1 MKINY
6 LSLLA
11 LAIALSGCNDP
22 VEPVPG
28 ISSPENPD
36 PEQTTLRT
44 PEEAIEAAHRALS
57 LLAPPVNDSRA
68 VRNTRHIDMDCGVVR
83 LKEFKSRSDSE
94 LPFYIVNYADN
105 QGYAVIAT
113 EKSAQELIAVT
124 TDGHLENLSDVSNP
138 GFRLFME
145 LATQYVNA
153 YRLNGRGIGNTNP
166 IGPPRQFKSTQY
178 YRTDTIWHANI
189 APRTPN
195 FWNQDSPL
203 GDFCP
208 NETAG
213 CSNVALA
220 LALSYFEHPKQLIL
234 SYHDSVMGKVITLDW
249 AKLKTHMH
257 FDGYYTQTIS
267 QVCAAN
273 PDKALIHY
281 QLAHL
286 GRQLGHWNNSTYNFS
301 DRNTTTTKTS
311 ELRNN
316 LEGLGMHGVTRDYN
330 VGDAKKALKY
340 SPVLLMEGQK
350 VDGGMGHMW
359 ICDGARAYH
368 LRQSL
373 WEIDQFG
380 NETQISDWTEI
391 DGASYNFFNWGW
403 GPDKKGYHHNGWYLD
418 GVFTYKVNDWGQP
431 TQNTYFDIKY
441 TTVTF

>member
-1 MKINY
+1 MRINH

-11 LAIALSGCNDP
+11 LAIAMSGCNDP

-57 LLAPPVNDSRA
+57 LLEPPANDSRA
-68 VRNTRHIDMDCGVVR
+68 VRNTRHIDMNCGVVR
-83 LKEFKSRSDSE
+83 LKELKSRSDSE

-138 GFRLFME
+138 GFRMFME
-145 LATQYVNA
+145 LATQYVNSTKK
-153 YRLNGRGIGNTNP
+153 GSRGDIITFRP
-166 IGPPRQFKSTQY
+166 HLPVTTRY
-178 YRTDTIWHANI
+178 YKTDTIWHANI
-189 APRTPN
+189 LPRTPN
-195 FWNQDSPL
+195 LWDQHSPL

-208 NETAG
+208 NGTAG

-257 FDGYYTQTIS
+257 FDGYYKQTIS
-267 QVCAAN
+267 QECDEN

-301 DRNTTTTKTS
+301 AKPSTSTSTS

-330 VGDAKKALKY
+330 IGDAKKALKY
-340 SPVLLMEGQK
+340 SPILLMEGRN
-350 VDGGMGHMW
+350 VNEDSGHMW
-359 ICDGARAYH
+359 ICDGVRAYH

-380 NETQISDWTEI
+380 NEKQISGWTEI

-403 GPDKKGYHHNGWYLD
+403 GPDVKGVHHNGWYLD

-431 TQNTYFDIKY
+431 AQNTYYDIKY

>member
-1 MKINY
+1 MKINH

-11 LAIALSGCNDP
+11 LAIAISGCNNP
-22 VEPVPG
+22 VEPVPE
-28 ISSPENPD
+28 ISSPENPAS
-36 PEQTTLRT
+36 EQTTLRT

-57 LLAPPVNDSRA
+57 LLGPTANDSRA
-68 VRNTRHIDMDCGVVR
+68 AGYARHIDMDCGVVR

-105 QGYAVIAT
+105 RGYAVIAT

-124 TDGHLENLSDVSNP
+124 TDGHLENLSDISNP
-138 GFRLFME
+138 GFRMFME
-145 LATQYVNA
+145 LATQYVNSTKKDS
-153 YRLNGRGIGNTNP
+153 RGDIIPFRPHRPVT
-166 IGPPRQFKSTQY
+166 TQY
-178 YRTDTIWHANI
+178 YKTDTIWHANI
-189 APRTPN
+189 PPRTPN
-195 FWNQDSPL
+195 FWNQKSPL

-257 FDGYYTQTIS
+257 FDGYNTQTIA
-267 QVCAAN
+267 QECDAN

-301 DRNTTTTKTS
+301 ANPSTSTSTS

-316 LEGLGMHGVTRDYN
+316 LEGLGMHGVTREYN
-330 VGDAKKALKY
+330 VGDSKSALKY
-340 SPVLLMEGQK
+340 SPVLLMEGRN
-350 VDGGMGHMW
+350 VIEDSGHMW
-359 ICDGARAYH
+359 I
-368 LRQSL
+368 
-373 WEIDQFG
+373 
-380 NETQISDWTEI
+380 
-391 DGASYNFFNWGW
+391 
-403 GPDKKGYHHNGWYLD
+403 
-418 GVFTYKVNDWGQP
+418 
-431 TQNTYFDIKY
+431 
-441 TTVTF
+441 